1 MLLAQNG
8 ANVIKIEPKE
18 GDWSRTLGDQYGD
31 HSAFSVAAN
40 LGKKSIVIDLKN
52 KESKSIVDKI
62 ISKADIFYRA
72 EEYHQQYIQKR
83 ALSE

>member
-40 LGKKSIVIDLKN
+40 TGKRSI
-52 KESKSIVDKI
+52 
-62 ISKADIFYRA
+62 Y
-72 EEYHQQYIQKR
+72 
-83 ALSE
+83 